1 LENPLEKHR
10 KLGRWTIRVFFRQFE
25 HGLLND
31 IKRKVF
37 IPKGKHRL
45 LECSA
50 LDFGKEIREFLIRG
64 QLDAFFYVPTPL
76 WRGGAM

>member
-1 LENPLEKHR
+1 
-10 KLGRWTIRVFFRQFE
+10 
-25 HGLLND
+25 LND

-45 LECSA
+45 LECSP